1 MTLPVLTIRV
11 RLMLASIVPL
21 LGITAALA
29 FLSYRVASTG
39 MEEELGQRLVTAA
52 GAGAALPGIEY
63 AFDLV
68 PGEEGSR
75 RYANVLAK
83 LDALR
88 KTTTVRSII
97 LLERE
102 GKVLV
107 PSGGAYRIGDRLHR
121 LAFDATEFKSAVA
134 GVPAASVMFEGRD
147 GAMYKA
153 AYAPVIDPDTKEIRG
168 VVAVEGAA
176 RQFELLGAMKEQFV
190 AIAIAG
196 VLLMAVAMFF
206 VARMITRP
214 VSDLAAAARAIGRGD
229 LATPVAVRGS
239 DEVGFLGK
247 TMEEMRAEIEGRD
260 RHMQMMLSGVAHEI
274 RNPLGGMELF
284 TGLLREDTEGNE
296 EAQKK
301 VVRIERELQYLTTVV
316 NSFLDYTRRT
326 VPDPREFDPRPV
338 LEDVRWSVIRD
349 AEAREI
355 ELVFDCAGP
364 AVRCDPEG
372 FKRAALNLVRN
383 AVQATGKGGRV
394 KVTLSCG
401 DGGFDLAVD
410 DTGSGI
416 PAEKFS
422 EVFKPFFTTRERGTG
437 LGLAFVKKF
446 ADEHAGTVEV
456 RSEPGKGSTFVV
468 KIPV

>member
-1 MTLPVLTIRV
+1 
-11 RLMLASIVPL
+11 MLASIVPL

-63 AFDLV
+63 AFDLA
-68 PGEEGSR
+68 PGDEGSR

-107 PSGGAYRIGDRLHR
+107 PSGGGAYRIGDRLHR
-121 LAFDATEFKSAVA
+121 LAFDATEFKSALA

-153 AYAPVIDPDTKEIRG
+153 AYAPVVDPDTKEIRG

-190 AIAIAG
+190 AIAITG

-239 DEVGFLGK
+239 DEVGLLGK

-284 TGLLREDTEGNE
+284 TGLLKEDTEGNE

-301 VVRIERELQYLTTVV
+301 VARIERELQYLTTVV

-338 LEDVRWSVIRD
+338 LEDVRWAVIKD

-355 ELVFDCAGP
+355 DLTFDCSDP
-364 AVRCDPEG
+364 RVKCDPEG
-372 FKRAALNLVRN
+372 FKRAVLNLVRN

-394 KVTLSCG
+394 KVALSCR
-401 DGGFDLAVD
+401 DGGFDLSVD

-416 PAEKFS
+416 PEDKLP

-446 ADEHAGTVEV
+446 ADEHRGTVEV

-468 KIPV
+468 RIPV